1 MAFQGSLRELPLPD
15 IIELVAV
22 SGESGV
28 FSVEDG
34 LTVGNIFLDQGQI
47 VHAEVGGIRG
57 EEAVYEISIWP
68 DGDFQF
74 EPDDSALPSPTI
86 DKPNTN
92 LLLEA
97 ARRMDEWT
105 ILSKRIRS
113 TRMIPVFAGTDQGGV
128 SFNPGEWDVI
138 KKIDQRRSL
147 EGIAL
152 AIDQSPFEVAKIAF
166 GLIGTRIIELR
177 EHAPFLEPE
186 RLAKLTPEALEELTS
201 GLHQEVASDLTNDHS
216 LQRLERLFSATRDLE
231 GHEQRVDALIG
242 LVRSSQHLIS
252 ADFGPSRASNFY
264 HRVEELIGEL

>member
-15 IIELVAV
+15 IIQLVAV
-22 SGESGV
+22 SGESGI
-28 FSVEDG
+28 FSVEDD

-47 VHAEVGGIRG
+47 VHAQVGGIRG

-74 EPDDSALPSPTI
+74 EADEAPLPSPTI

-113 TRMIPVFAGTDQGGV
+113 TRLIPVFAGTDQGGV
-128 SFNPGEWDVI
+128 SFNPGEWDVV
-138 KKIDQRRSL
+138 KKIDERRSL

-152 AIDQSPFEVAKIAF
+152 AIDQSPFEVAKVAF
-166 GLIGTRIIELR
+166 GLIGSRIIEMR

-186 RLAKLTPEALEELTS
+186 RLSRLAPGALDDLTS
-201 GLHQEVASDLTNDHS
+201 SVYHEISGALTS
-216 LQRLERLFSATRDLE
+216 VSSRQRLEKLFEAAQDLE
-231 GHEQRVDALIG
+231 SPDQRINAFINLARG
-242 LVRSSQHLIS
+242 AQYLVS

-264 HRVEELIGEL
+264 DRVEELIGEL

>member
-15 IIELVAV
+15 IIQLVAV

-28 FSVEDG
+28 FSVEDD

-47 VHAEVGGIRG
+47 VHAEVGGLKG

-68 DGDFQF
+68 DGDYQF
-74 EPDDSALPSPTI
+74 EPDGTTLPSPTI

-128 SFNPGEWDVI
+128 SFNPGEWDVV
-138 KKIDQRRSL
+138 KKIDERRSL

-152 AIDQSPFEVAKIAF
+152 AIDRSPFEVAKIAF
-166 GLIGTRIIELR
+166 GLIGSRIIEMR

-186 RLAKLTPEALEELTS
+186 RLSKLAPEALDELTS
-201 GLHQEVASDLTNDHS
+201 SIHQEVGGILTHDVS
-216 LQRLERLFSATRDLE
+216 RQRLEKLFGASRALE
-231 GHEQRVDALIG
+231 SHQQRIDAFIG
-242 LVRSSQHLIS
+242 LVRGAQYLIS

-264 HRVEELIGEL
+264 DRVEELIGEL